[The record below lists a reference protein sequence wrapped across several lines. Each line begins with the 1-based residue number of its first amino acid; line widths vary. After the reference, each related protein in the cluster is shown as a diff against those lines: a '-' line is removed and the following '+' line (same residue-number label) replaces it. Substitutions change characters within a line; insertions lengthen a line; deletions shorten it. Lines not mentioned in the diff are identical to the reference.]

1 MNESDAFFCEGD
13 GTPLQRAGAAV
24 FPAGGVA
31 PIANGVVVMPDQ
43 SELPLPATTRVFGR
57 TDFLRYIKPENAKE
71 ISRAHFTVTQENG
84 VFYVQDGGPDPKNQQ
99 AWKTSVNRTSVNG
112 VLLQPGVKQRL
123 NSNDV
128 IDVAQLG
135 LNLVFK
141 MK

>member
-1 MNESDAFFCEGD
+1 
-13 GTPLQRAGAAV
+13 LQRAGAPT
-24 FPAGGVA
+24 FSKGGVA
-31 PIANGVVVMPDQ
+31 PVAPTMSQVIGVVTMPDQ
-43 SELPLPATTRVFGR
+43 SELQLPATTRVFGR
-57 TDFLRYIKPENAKE
+57 TDFLRYIKPDNAKE

-99 AWKTSVNRTSVNG
+99 VWKTSVNRTTVNG
-112 VLLQPGVKQRL
+112 VLLQPGVRQQL

-141 MK
+141 IK